1 MIPRWEAMAS
11 ASNGTIDETE
21 LQAVREERLALML
34 AQDIQNMEPDWID
47 YSNEE
52 VQVKIDIGE
61 EVLEYLI
68 NEAFDIVD
76 DQKI

>member
-1 MIPRWEAMAS
+1 
-11 ASNGTIDETE
+11 
-21 LQAVREERLALML
+21 ML
-34 AQDIQNMEPDWID
+34 AQDIQNMEPHWID

-76 DQKI
+76 D